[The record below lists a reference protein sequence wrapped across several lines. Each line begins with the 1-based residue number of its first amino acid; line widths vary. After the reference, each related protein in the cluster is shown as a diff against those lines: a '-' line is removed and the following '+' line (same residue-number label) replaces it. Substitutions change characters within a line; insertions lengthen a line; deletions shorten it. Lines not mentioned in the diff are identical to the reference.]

1 MKKKTKPCKSAR
13 YGGFIVLSRQ
23 LLQECF
29 LSTEQAVTGPVAFLI
44 ILYMS
49 HYSHQGTLQ
58 RGESALTLDEWS
70 RLFHWTRWA
79 TKRYFDK
86 LLKEGELAEHYEG
99 RKRILRLTRYEE
111 LCGKEAGHAP
121 SKESKTD
128 PPAPSRTDEEF
139 ERFFEHYYSVNRTL
153 EPSEKHLA
161 RKEWGKLS
169 PDERRT
175 AMDNV
180 YDYYLTMQDVRHAK
194 KAYNYLRHKS
204 FIL

>member
-1 MKKKTKPCKSAR
+1 MKQNAKSYKSGK

-23 LLQECF
+23 LLRECL
-29 LSTEQAVTGPVAFLI
+29 LSMEQAVTNPVAFLL

-49 HYSHQGTLQ
+49 RYSYQDTLE
-58 RGESALTLDEWS
+58 RGESSFTLDEWS
-70 RLFHWTRWA
+70 RLFHWSRWA

-86 LLKEGELAEHYEG
+86 LLEEGELTERYEG
-99 RKRILRLTRYEE
+99 KKRILRLTRYEE

-121 SKESKTD
+121 SKECKTE
-128 PPAPSRTDEEF
+128 PPAPSLTDEEF
-139 ERFFEHYYSVNRTL
+139 ERFYEYYYSVNRTL
-153 EPSEKHLA
+153 EPSDKNLA

-169 PDERRT
+169 PNERRMAT
-175 AMDNV
+175 ANV

-204 FIL
+204 FII